1 VLTIHSSRSRFAA
14 RLNSGVRPRMKI
26 FTSLLIFLTL
36 SGCATSANVGYLSL
50 CGAGDSRQWKPV
62 DAPPDAAALRILAD
76 TSPNAPAGK
85 LSYPVEQWFQTPD
98 QQFMLCRTD
107 HNSCL
112 GEWWVFQ
119 NRSLVPSI
127 SKQDA
132 WLCVSRAGPNNSFKP
147 KPLRGSA

>member
-1 VLTIHSSRSRFAA
+1 VRRCPRQTPGVLVGLEQFRRAEWLSYEQAWRTGGSFHSGVWQWALTIHSSRSRFAA

-76 TSPNAPAGK
+76 TSPNAPA
-85 LSYPVEQWFQTPD
+85 
-98 QQFMLCRTD
+98 
-107 HNSCL
+107 
-112 GEWWVFQ
+112 
-119 NRSLVPSI
+119 
-127 SKQDA
+127 
-132 WLCVSRAGPNNSFKP
+132 VS
-147 KPLRGSA
+147 